1 MENNTIKIA
10 YILSNND
17 KYSTI
22 ISLQSL
28 LENNVEEYLDI
39 LFIAD
44 STIEK
49 EHIEYCQKMTK
60 KYKNVVKC
68 KIGFI
73 DKQKY
78 KYYINNPK
86 FEFINRLYLFEI
98 PYLTDA
104 EKILFI
110 CPQTIV
116 NKSLRELY
124 DTDLTKNSCAGVEY
138 VDNKLIQDTYNFE
151 NQKIFSNNILLINSK
166 LWKEKKYLEKI
177 LSEDFIKNHINE
189 NKLTV
194 WVFLNAIIDDCKYI
208 PYKFDYTEELLKYYR
223 K

>member
-151 NQKIFSNNILLINSK
+151 NQKIFSNNILLINSFSKQFVLPFSISLSK
-166 LWKEKKYLEKI
+166 LPLRQM
-177 LSEDFIKNHINE
+177 LSEIVFFHIPE
-189 NKLTV
+189 
-194 WVFLNAIIDDCKYI
+194 I
-208 PYKFDYTEELLKYYR
+208 PVRSSSRPQK
-223 K
+223 